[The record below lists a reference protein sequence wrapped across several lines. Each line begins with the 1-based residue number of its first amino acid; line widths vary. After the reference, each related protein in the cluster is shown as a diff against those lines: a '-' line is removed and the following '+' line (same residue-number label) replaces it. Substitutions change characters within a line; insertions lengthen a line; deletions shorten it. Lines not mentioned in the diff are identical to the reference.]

1 MEEMTKL
8 DVWDKSFAL
17 TPTSPSTSL
26 AAGDERPITTE
37 GGKKPMIRRVI
48 VVSVLAAGLLIAGLS
63 QASSAIIE
71 TQHLI
76 VSDATGKLSND
87 QLKSLADQAQAM
99 LESILAFWSADSGI
113 DRFGK
118 IRVVFDVPRR
128 DVYSS
133 VFYWDKKDGE
143 RIRIVRVFSSEGSPQ
158 MMAHKLTSAVFPQK
172 DKLIRNMMGILTEA
186 QVGNALTFP
195 MCGFGSDDWVL
206 ALLKTKS
213 YIPLNELGPDHE
225 SWGMK
230 DAGGGRLSI
239 HDKARQHKAYAETG
253 SFGNYLFQTY
263 GINKIKQFHRLSH
276 EKDRPWQDAFGIG
289 MQELEANWLKT
300 LRANEK
306 TGDKNV
312 STVLKLFERNSG
324 TACAEAQKLVTGK
337 R

>member
-1 MEEMTKL
+1 
-8 DVWDKSFAL
+8 
-17 TPTSPSTSL
+17 
-26 AAGDERPITTE
+26 
-37 GGKKPMIRRVI
+37 
-48 VVSVLAAGLLIAGLS
+48 
-63 QASSAIIE
+63 
-71 TQHLI
+71 
-76 VSDATGKLSND
+76 
-87 QLKSLADQAQAM
+87 
-99 LESILAFWSADSGI
+99 
-113 DRFGK
+113 
-118 IRVVFDVPRR
+118 
-128 DVYSS
+128 
-133 VFYWDKKDGE
+133 
-143 RIRIVRVFSSEGSPQ
+143 
-158 MMAHKLTSAVFPQK
+158 
-172 DKLIRNMMGILTEA
+172 MMGILTEG
-186 QVGNALTFP
+186 QVGNPLTFP
-195 MCGFGSDDWVL
+195 MCGFSSDDWVL

-239 HDKARQHKAYAETG
+239 HDKAKQHKAYAETG

-312 STVLKLFERNSG
+312 STVLKLFERNSD
-324 TACAEAQKLVTGK
+324 TACVEAQKLVTRK

>member
-1 MEEMTKL
+1 
-8 DVWDKSFAL
+8 
-17 TPTSPSTSL
+17 
-26 AAGDERPITTE
+26 
-37 GGKKPMIRRVI
+37 MIRIAI
-48 VVSVLAAGLLIAGLS
+48 VLSMVVAGLLIPALS
-63 QASSAIIE
+63 QTSDATLE
-71 TQHLI
+71 TSHLI
-76 VSDATGKLSND
+76 VSDTTGKLSNE
-87 QLKSLADQAQAM
+87 QLKRLADHAQET
-99 LESILAFWSADSGI
+99 LNRILAFWSVDPGVG
-113 DRFGK
+113 RFGK

-133 VFYWDKKDGE
+133 VFYWDKDG
-143 RIRIVRVFSSEGSPQ
+143 RPTRIVGVFGTDGSPQ

-186 QVGNALTFP
+186 QVGNPLTFP
-195 MCGFGSDDWVL
+195 MCGFGSDDWVS

-239 HDKARQHKAYAETG
+239 HDQAKQHKAYAETG

-276 EKDRPWQDAFGIG
+276 EKDRPWQDVFGIG

-306 TGDKNV
+306 TREENV
-312 STVLKLFERNSG
+312 SIVLKLFERNPG
-324 TACAEAQKLVTGK
+324 IACAEAQKLVTRK

>member
-1 MEEMTKL
+1 MHETRP
-8 DVWDKSFAL
+8 D
-17 TPTSPSTSL
+17 PI
-26 AAGDERPITTE
+26 GDRSVMATE
-37 GGKKPMIRRVI
+37 GGKKPMIRKMI
-48 VVSVLAAGLLIAGLS
+48 VVSILVAGLLIAGLS

-99 LESILAFWSADSGI
+99 LERILAFWSVDSGI
-113 DRFGK
+113 DRLGK

-133 VFYWDKKDGE
+133 VFYWDKKGDQK
-143 RIRIVRVFSSEGSPQ
+143 IRIVRVFGTDGAPQ
-158 MMAHKLTSAVFPQK
+158 MLAHKLTSAVFPQK

-186 QVGNALTFP
+186 QVGNPLTFP
-195 MCGFGSDDWVL
+195 MCGFGSDEWVL
-206 ALLKTKS
+206 ALLETKS

-239 HDKARQHKAYAETG
+239 HDKAKQHKAYAETG

-263 GINKIKQFHRLSH
+263 GINKIKQLQRLSH
-276 EKDRPWQDAFGIG
+276 EKDRPWQDVFGISL
-289 MQELEANWLKT
+289 QELEANWLKH
-300 LRANEK
+300 LRTNGK
-306 TGDKNV
+306 TREENV
-312 STVLKLFERNSG
+312 SIVLKLFERNPG
-324 TACAEAQKLVTGK
+324 TACAEAQKLVPRK
-337 R
+337 